1 MSKGNG
7 AGNRDRRGNRG
18 ETPLRE
24 RFRTLYEHA
33 PFGLVMFY
41 KDLDAGIEFL
51 QKPFSPS
58 AWRRRCVKCWTG
70 MEDDTPIRHLL
81 RLNGR
86 RGNA

>member
-1 MSKGNG
+1 MPKRNG

-24 RFRTLYEHA
+24 RFQTLYEHA
-33 PFGLVMFY
+33 PFGIVMFY

-58 AWRRRCVKCWTG
+58 ELTQKAREVLDR
-70 MEDDTPIRHLL
+70 D
-81 RLNGR
+81 GR
-86 RGNA
+86 